1 MKKRVTSVLVAVMLS
16 LAAIL
21 SLTGCSSITQKIKEG
36 GSGSSKEGGTQS
48 AAEILQEEPLVTEA
62 EEDGKYHIGI
72 LTYRRHG
79 ASEETVEGF
88 EEEMR
93 SLLGSEK
100 VVFEEVDADGDA
112 QKCAEIATGFAN
124 SGYQLIFACGTEA
137 VQNAGA
143 AVNNIP
149 IIGGCVSDYLLS
161 SVVSSLDA
169 PGGNITGVSSLGPIQ
184 EQMDLIERI
193 TPWPA
198 SVAIVSSGTETG
210 SRFEAE
216 VATQI
221 LDEKGI
227 SWKSFHAATEEDLR
241 LQMKEAAENY
251 SCIYLPTMFGRPLAF
266 EINGVNSWVPFY
278 PFNLTIYIVQML
290 YVLILLFFT
299 IKSFRGKDRAAS
311 LILLSLF
318 TVSVITAILEY
329 TSTYIGSTNT
339 VTALGVLVY
348 YVYLSTI
355 YQHDMRETITKKE
368 LEIAQNELT
377 IRDILPRLRFA

>member
-251 SCIYLPTMFGRPLAF
+251 SCIYLPTDNFVASHMD
-266 EINGVNSWVPFY
+266 
-278 PFNLTIYIVQML
+278 IVRDV
-290 YVLILLFFT
+290 VLDTGIL
-299 IKSFRGKDRAAS
+299 
-311 LILLSLF
+311 
-318 TVSVITAILEY
+318 
-329 TSTYIGSTNT
+329 T
-339 VTALGVLVY
+339 VTGDYQMCADGGLCCCSIDYHEHGRKAAGMAYAVLEQDEEISRMAIQDETESQLFYNPVIAERIGFY
-348 YVYLSTI
+348 DYGDMSPLNLSEE
-355 YQHDMRETITKKE
+355 DFPEA
-368 LEIAQNELT
+368 AQPDEGAQS
-377 IRDILPRLRFA
+377 DEGAEQ

>member
-36 GSGSSKEGGTQS
+36 GSGSSKDGATQS

-251 SCIYLPTMFGRPLAF
+251 SCIYLPTDNFVASHMD
-266 EINGVNSWVPFY
+266 
-278 PFNLTIYIVQML
+278 IVRDV
-290 YVLILLFFT
+290 VLDTGIL
-299 IKSFRGKDRAAS
+299 
-311 LILLSLF
+311 
-318 TVSVITAILEY
+318 
-329 TSTYIGSTNT
+329 T
-339 VTALGVLVY
+339 VTGDYQMCADGGLCCCSIDYHEHGRKAAGMAYAVLEQDEEISRMAIQEETESQLFYNPVIAERIGFY
-348 YVYLSTI
+348 DYG
-355 YQHDMRETITKKE
+355 DMAPLNVSEE
-368 LEIAQNELT
+368 DFPEAAQPDEGAQS
-377 IRDILPRLRFA
+377 DDSAEQ

>member
-36 GSGSSKEGGTQS
+36 GSGSSKDGGTQS

-62 EEDGKYHIGI
+62 EDDGKYHIGV

-79 ASEETVEGF
+79 ASEETIEGF

-193 TPWPA
+193 TSWPA

-251 SCIYLPTMFGRPLAF
+251 SCIYLPTDNFVASHMD
-266 EINGVNSWVPFY
+266 
-278 PFNLTIYIVQML
+278 IVRDV
-290 YVLILLFFT
+290 VLDTGIL
-299 IKSFRGKDRAAS
+299 
-311 LILLSLF
+311 
-318 TVSVITAILEY
+318 
-329 TSTYIGSTNT
+329 T
-339 VTALGVLVY
+339 VTGDYQMCADGGLCCCSIDYHEHGRKAAGMAYAVLEQDEEISRMAIQEETESQLFYNPVIAERIGFY
-348 YVYLSTI
+348 DYG
-355 YQHDMRETITKKE
+355 DMSPLNVSEE
-368 LEIAQNELT
+368 DFPEAAQPDEGAQS
-377 IRDILPRLRFA
+377 DESAEQ

>member
-36 GSGSSKEGGTQS
+36 GSGSSKDGGTQS

-62 EEDGKYHIGI
+62 EDDGKYHIGV

-79 ASEETVEGF
+79 ASEETIEGF

-251 SCIYLPTMFGRPLAF
+251 SCIYLPTDNFVASHMDIVRDVVLDTGILTVTGDYQMCAAGGLCCCSIDYHEHGRKAAGMAYAVLEQDE
-266 EINGVNSWVPFY
+266 EISRMAIQEE
-278 PFNLTIYIVQML
+278 TES
-290 YVLILLFFT
+290 LLFYNPVIAERIGFYDYGDM
-299 IKSFRGKDRAAS
+299 SPLNVSEEDFPEAAQPD
-311 LILLSLF
+311 
-318 TVSVITAILEY
+318 E
-329 TSTYIGSTNT
+329 G
-339 VTALGVLVY
+339 
-348 YVYLSTI
+348 
-355 YQHDMRETITKKE
+355 
-368 LEIAQNELT
+368 AQSYES
-377 IRDILPRLRFA
+377 AEQ

>member
-36 GSGSSKEGGTQS
+36 GSGSSKDGGTQS

-62 EEDGKYHIGI
+62 EDDGKYHIGI

-79 ASEETVEGF
+79 ASEETIEGF

-251 SCIYLPTMFGRPLAF
+251 SCIYLPTDNFVASHMD
-266 EINGVNSWVPFY
+266 
-278 PFNLTIYIVQML
+278 IVRDV
-290 YVLILLFFT
+290 VLDTGIL
-299 IKSFRGKDRAAS
+299 
-311 LILLSLF
+311 
-318 TVSVITAILEY
+318 
-329 TSTYIGSTNT
+329 T
-339 VTALGVLVY
+339 VTGDYQMCADGGLCCCSIDYHEHGRKAAGMAYAVLEQDEEISRMAIQEETESQLFYNPVIAERIGFY
-348 YVYLSTI
+348 DFG
-355 YQHDMRETITKKE
+355 DMAPLNVSEE
-368 LEIAQNELT
+368 DFPEAAQPDEGAQA
-377 IRDILPRLRFA
+377 DESAEQ

>member
-251 SCIYLPTMFGRPLAF
+251 SCIYLPTDNFVASHMD
-266 EINGVNSWVPFY
+266 
-278 PFNLTIYIVQML
+278 IVRDV
-290 YVLILLFFT
+290 VLDTGIL
-299 IKSFRGKDRAAS
+299 
-311 LILLSLF
+311 
-318 TVSVITAILEY
+318 
-329 TSTYIGSTNT
+329 T
-339 VTALGVLVY
+339 VTGDYQMCADGGLCCCSIDYHEHGRKAAGMAYAVLEQDEEISRMAIQEETESQLFYNPVIAERIGFY
-348 YVYLSTI
+348 DYG
-355 YQHDMRETITKKE
+355 DMSPLNVSEE
-368 LEIAQNELT
+368 DFPEVAQPDEGAQS
-377 IRDILPRLRFA
+377 DEGAEQ

>member
-36 GSGSSKEGGTQS
+36 GSGSSKDGGTQS

-62 EEDGKYHIGI
+62 EDDGKYHIGI

-79 ASEETVEGF
+79 ASEETIEGF

-251 SCIYLPTMFGRPLAF
+251 SCIYLPTDNFVASHMDIVRDVVLDTGILTVTGDYQMCAAGGLCCCSIDYHEHGRKAAGMAYAVLEQDE
-266 EINGVNSWVPFY
+266 EISRMAIQEE
-278 PFNLTIYIVQML
+278 TES
-290 YVLILLFFT
+290 LLFYNPVIAERIGFYDYGDM
-299 IKSFRGKDRAAS
+299 SPLNVSEEDFPEAAQPD
-311 LILLSLF
+311 
-318 TVSVITAILEY
+318 E
-329 TSTYIGSTNT
+329 G
-339 VTALGVLVY
+339 
-348 YVYLSTI
+348 
-355 YQHDMRETITKKE
+355 
-368 LEIAQNELT
+368 AQSDES
-377 IRDILPRLRFA
+377 AEQ

>member
-36 GSGSSKEGGTQS
+36 GSGSSKDGGTQS

-62 EEDGKYHIGI
+62 EDDGKYHIGV

-79 ASEETVEGF
+79 ASEETIEGF

-193 TPWPA
+193 TSWPA

-251 SCIYLPTMFGRPLAF
+251 SCIYLPTDNFVASHMD
-266 EINGVNSWVPFY
+266 
-278 PFNLTIYIVQML
+278 IVRDV
-290 YVLILLFFT
+290 VLDTGIL
-299 IKSFRGKDRAAS
+299 
-311 LILLSLF
+311 
-318 TVSVITAILEY
+318 
-329 TSTYIGSTNT
+329 T
-339 VTALGVLVY
+339 VTGDYQMCAAGGLCCCSIDYHEHGRKAAGMAYAVLEQDEEISRMAIQEETASQLFYNPVIAERIGFY
-348 YVYLSTI
+348 DYG
-355 YQHDMRETITKKE
+355 DMSPLNVSEE
-368 LEIAQNELT
+368 DFPEAAQPDEGAQS
-377 IRDILPRLRFA
+377 DESAEQ

>member
-36 GSGSSKEGGTQS
+36 GSGSSKDGGTQS

-62 EEDGKYHIGI
+62 EDDGKYHIGV

-79 ASEETVEGF
+79 ASEETIEGF

-251 SCIYLPTMFGRPLAF
+251 SCIYLPTDNFVASHMDIVRDVVLDTGILTVTGDYQMCAAGGLCCCSIDYHEHGRKAAGMAYAVLEQGE
-266 EINGVNSWVPFY
+266 EISRMAIQEE
-278 PFNLTIYIVQML
+278 TES
-290 YVLILLFFT
+290 LLFYNPVIAERIGFYDYGDM
-299 IKSFRGKDRAAS
+299 SPLNVSEEDFPEAAQPD
-311 LILLSLF
+311 
-318 TVSVITAILEY
+318 E
-329 TSTYIGSTNT
+329 G
-339 VTALGVLVY
+339 
-348 YVYLSTI
+348 
-355 YQHDMRETITKKE
+355 
-368 LEIAQNELT
+368 AQSDES
-377 IRDILPRLRFA
+377 AEQ

>member
-36 GSGSSKEGGTQS
+36 GSGSSKDGATQS

-251 SCIYLPTMFGRPLAF
+251 SCIYLPTDNFVASHMD
-266 EINGVNSWVPFY
+266 
-278 PFNLTIYIVQML
+278 IVRDV
-290 YVLILLFFT
+290 VLDTGIL
-299 IKSFRGKDRAAS
+299 
-311 LILLSLF
+311 
-318 TVSVITAILEY
+318 
-329 TSTYIGSTNT
+329 T
-339 VTALGVLVY
+339 VTGDYQMCADGGLCCCSIDYHEHGRNAAGMAYAVLEQDEEISRMAIQDETESQLFYNPVIAERIGFY
-348 YVYLSTI
+348 DYG
-355 YQHDMRETITKKE
+355 DMAPLNVSEE
-368 LEIAQNELT
+368 DFPEAAQPDEGAQS
-377 IRDILPRLRFA
+377 DDSAEQ

>member
-36 GSGSSKEGGTQS
+36 GSGSSKDGATQS

-251 SCIYLPTMFGRPLAF
+251 SCIYLPTDNFVASHMD
-266 EINGVNSWVPFY
+266 
-278 PFNLTIYIVQML
+278 IVRDV
-290 YVLILLFFT
+290 VLDTGIL
-299 IKSFRGKDRAAS
+299 
-311 LILLSLF
+311 
-318 TVSVITAILEY
+318 
-329 TSTYIGSTNT
+329 T
-339 VTALGVLVY
+339 VTGDYQMCADGGLCCCSIDYHEHGRKAAGMAYAVLEQDEEISRMAIQDETESQLFYNPVIAERIGFY
-348 YVYLSTI
+348 DYG
-355 YQHDMRETITKKE
+355 DMAPLNVSEE
-368 LEIAQNELT
+368 DFPEAAQPDEGAQS
-377 IRDILPRLRFA
+377 DDSAEQ

>member
-251 SCIYLPTMFGRPLAF
+251 SCIYLPTDNFVASHMD
-266 EINGVNSWVPFY
+266 
-278 PFNLTIYIVQML
+278 IVRDV
-290 YVLILLFFT
+290 VLDTGIL
-299 IKSFRGKDRAAS
+299 
-311 LILLSLF
+311 
-318 TVSVITAILEY
+318 
-329 TSTYIGSTNT
+329 T
-339 VTALGVLVY
+339 VTGDYQMCADGGLCCCSIDYHEHGRKAAGMAYAVLEQDEEISRMAIQEETESQLFYNPVIAERIGFY
-348 YVYLSTI
+348 DYGDMSPLNLSEE
-355 YQHDMRETITKKE
+355 DFPEA
-368 LEIAQNELT
+368 AQPDEGAQS
-377 IRDILPRLRFA
+377 DESAEQ

>member
-251 SCIYLPTMFGRPLAF
+251 SCIYLPTDNFVASHMD
-266 EINGVNSWVPFY
+266 
-278 PFNLTIYIVQML
+278 IVRDV
-290 YVLILLFFT
+290 VLDTGIL
-299 IKSFRGKDRAAS
+299 
-311 LILLSLF
+311 
-318 TVSVITAILEY
+318 
-329 TSTYIGSTNT
+329 T
-339 VTALGVLVY
+339 VTGDYQMCAAGGLCCCSIDYHEHGRKAAGMAYAVLEQDEEISRMAIQEETESQLFYNPVIAERIGFY
-348 YVYLSTI
+348 DYG
-355 YQHDMRETITKKE
+355 DMSPLNVSEE
-368 LEIAQNELT
+368 DFPEAAQPDEGAQS
-377 IRDILPRLRFA
+377 DESAEQ

>member
-36 GSGSSKEGGTQS
+36 GSGSSKDGGTQS

-251 SCIYLPTMFGRPLAF
+251 SCIYLPTDNFVASHMD
-266 EINGVNSWVPFY
+266 
-278 PFNLTIYIVQML
+278 IVRDV
-290 YVLILLFFT
+290 VLDTGIL
-299 IKSFRGKDRAAS
+299 
-311 LILLSLF
+311 
-318 TVSVITAILEY
+318 
-329 TSTYIGSTNT
+329 T
-339 VTALGVLVY
+339 VTGDYQMCADGGLCCCSIDYHEHGRKAAGMAYAVLEQDEEISRMAIQEETESQLFYNPVIAERIGFY
-348 YVYLSTI
+348 DYG
-355 YQHDMRETITKKE
+355 DMSPLNVSEEDFPET
-368 LEIAQNELT
+368 AQPDEGAQS
-377 IRDILPRLRFA
+377 DESAEQ

>member
-21 SLTGCSSITQKIKEG
+21 SLTGCSSITQKIKDG
-36 GSGSSKEGGTQS
+36 GSGSSKDGGTQS

-62 EEDGKYHIGI
+62 EDDGKYHIGI

-251 SCIYLPTMFGRPLAF
+251 SCIYLPTDNFVASHMDIVRDVVLDT
-266 EINGVNSWVPFY
+266 GV
-278 PFNLTIYIVQML
+278 L
-290 YVLILLFFT
+290 
-299 IKSFRGKDRAAS
+299 
-311 LILLSLF
+311 
-318 TVSVITAILEY
+318 
-329 TSTYIGSTNT
+329 T
-339 VTALGVLVY
+339 VTGDYQMCADGGLCCCSIDYHEHGRKAAGMAYAVLEQDEEISRMAIQDETESQLFYNPVIAERIGFY
-348 YVYLSTI
+348 DFG
-355 YQHDMRETITKKE
+355 DMAPLNVSEE
-368 LEIAQNELT
+368 DFPEAAQPDEGAQS
-377 IRDILPRLRFA
+377 DESAEQ

>member
-36 GSGSSKEGGTQS
+36 GSGSSKDGATQS

-251 SCIYLPTMFGRPLAF
+251 SCIYLPTDNFVASHMD
-266 EINGVNSWVPFY
+266 
-278 PFNLTIYIVQML
+278 IVRDV
-290 YVLILLFFT
+290 VLDTGIL
-299 IKSFRGKDRAAS
+299 
-311 LILLSLF
+311 
-318 TVSVITAILEY
+318 
-329 TSTYIGSTNT
+329 T
-339 VTALGVLVY
+339 VTGDYQMCADGGLCCCSIDYHEHGRKAAGMAYAVLEQDEEISRMSIQEETESQLFYNPVIAERIGFY
-348 YVYLSTI
+348 DYG
-355 YQHDMRETITKKE
+355 DMAPLNVSEE
-368 LEIAQNELT
+368 DFPEAAQPDEGAQS
-377 IRDILPRLRFA
+377 DDSAEQ

>member
-227 SWKSFHAATEEDLR
+227 SWKSFHAATEEYLR

-251 SCIYLPTMFGRPLAF
+251 SCIYLPTDNFVASHMD
-266 EINGVNSWVPFY
+266 
-278 PFNLTIYIVQML
+278 IVRDV
-290 YVLILLFFT
+290 VLDTGIL
-299 IKSFRGKDRAAS
+299 
-311 LILLSLF
+311 
-318 TVSVITAILEY
+318 
-329 TSTYIGSTNT
+329 T
-339 VTALGVLVY
+339 VTGDYQMCADGGLCCCSIDYHEHGRKAAGMAYAVLEQDEEISRMAIQDETESQLFYNPVIAERIGFY
-348 YVYLSTI
+348 DYGDMSPLNLSEE
-355 YQHDMRETITKKE
+355 DFPEA
-368 LEIAQNELT
+368 AQPE
-377 IRDILPRLRFA
+377 DGAQSDESAEQ

>member
-36 GSGSSKEGGTQS
+36 GSGSSKDGGTQS

-62 EEDGKYHIGI
+62 EDDGKYHIGV

-79 ASEETVEGF
+79 ASEETIEGF

-216 VATQI
+216 VAIQI

-251 SCIYLPTMFGRPLAF
+251 SCIYLPTDNFVASHMD
-266 EINGVNSWVPFY
+266 
-278 PFNLTIYIVQML
+278 IVRDV
-290 YVLILLFFT
+290 VLDTGIL
-299 IKSFRGKDRAAS
+299 
-311 LILLSLF
+311 
-318 TVSVITAILEY
+318 
-329 TSTYIGSTNT
+329 T
-339 VTALGVLVY
+339 VTGDYQMCADGGLCCCSIDYHEHGRKAAGMAYAVLEQDEEISRMAIQEETESQLFYNPVIAERIGFY
-348 YVYLSTI
+348 DYG
-355 YQHDMRETITKKE
+355 DMLPLNVSEE
-368 LEIAQNELT
+368 DFPEAAQPDEGAQS
-377 IRDILPRLRFA
+377 DESAEQ

>member
-21 SLTGCSSITQKIKEG
+21 SLTGCNSITQKIKEG
-36 GSGSSKEGGTQS
+36 GSGSSKDGGTQS

-62 EEDGKYHIGI
+62 EDDGKYHIGV

-79 ASEETVEGF
+79 ASEETIEGF

-251 SCIYLPTMFGRPLAF
+251 SCIYLPTDNFVASHMDIVRDVVLDTGILTVTGDYQMCAAGGLCCCSIDYHEHGRKAAGMAYAVLEQDE
-266 EINGVNSWVPFY
+266 EISRMAIQEE
-278 PFNLTIYIVQML
+278 TES
-290 YVLILLFFT
+290 LLFYNPVIAERIGFYDYGDM
-299 IKSFRGKDRAAS
+299 SPLNVSEEDFPEAAQPD
-311 LILLSLF
+311 
-318 TVSVITAILEY
+318 E
-329 TSTYIGSTNT
+329 G
-339 VTALGVLVY
+339 
-348 YVYLSTI
+348 
-355 YQHDMRETITKKE
+355 
-368 LEIAQNELT
+368 AQSDES
-377 IRDILPRLRFA
+377 AEQ

>member
-36 GSGSSKEGGTQS
+36 GSGSSKDGATQS

-227 SWKSFHAATEEDLR
+227 SWKSFHAATEDDLR

-251 SCIYLPTMFGRPLAF
+251 SCIYLPTDNFVASHMD
-266 EINGVNSWVPFY
+266 
-278 PFNLTIYIVQML
+278 IVRDV
-290 YVLILLFFT
+290 VLDTGIL
-299 IKSFRGKDRAAS
+299 
-311 LILLSLF
+311 
-318 TVSVITAILEY
+318 
-329 TSTYIGSTNT
+329 T
-339 VTALGVLVY
+339 VTGDYQMCADGGLCCCSIDYHEHGRKAAGMAYAVLEQDEEISRMAIQDETESQLFYNPVIAERIGFY
-348 YVYLSTI
+348 DYG
-355 YQHDMRETITKKE
+355 DMAPLNVSEE
-368 LEIAQNELT
+368 DFPEAAQPDEGAQS
-377 IRDILPRLRFA
+377 DDSAEQ

>member
-36 GSGSSKEGGTQS
+36 ESGSSKEGGTQS

-251 SCIYLPTMFGRPLAF
+251 SCIYLPTDNFVASHMD
-266 EINGVNSWVPFY
+266 
-278 PFNLTIYIVQML
+278 IVRDV
-290 YVLILLFFT
+290 VLDTGIL
-299 IKSFRGKDRAAS
+299 
-311 LILLSLF
+311 
-318 TVSVITAILEY
+318 
-329 TSTYIGSTNT
+329 T
-339 VTALGVLVY
+339 VTGDYQMCADGGLCCCSIDYHEHGRKAAGMAYAVLEQDEEI
-348 YVYLSTI
+348 SRMAI
-355 YQHDMRETITKKE
+355 QEETE
-368 LEIAQNELT
+368 SQLFYNPVIAERIGFYDYGDVAPLNVSEEDFPEAAQPDEGAQS
-377 IRDILPRLRFA
+377 DEGAEQ

>member
-36 GSGSSKEGGTQS
+36 GSGSSKDGATQS

-193 TPWPA
+193 TSWPA

-251 SCIYLPTMFGRPLAF
+251 SCIYLPTDNFVASHMD
-266 EINGVNSWVPFY
+266 
-278 PFNLTIYIVQML
+278 IVRDV
-290 YVLILLFFT
+290 VLDTGIL
-299 IKSFRGKDRAAS
+299 
-311 LILLSLF
+311 
-318 TVSVITAILEY
+318 
-329 TSTYIGSTNT
+329 T
-339 VTALGVLVY
+339 VTGDYQMCADGGLCCCSIDYHEHGRKAAGMAYAVLEQDEEISRMAIQEETESQLFYNPVIAERIGFY
-348 YVYLSTI
+348 DYG
-355 YQHDMRETITKKE
+355 DMSPLNVSEE
-368 LEIAQNELT
+368 DFPEAAQPDEGAQS
-377 IRDILPRLRFA
+377 DESAEQ

>member
-36 GSGSSKEGGTQS
+36 GSGSSKDGGTQS

-62 EEDGKYHIGI
+62 EDDGKYHIGV

-79 ASEETVEGF
+79 ASEETIEGF

-251 SCIYLPTMFGRPLAF
+251 SCIYLPTDNFVASHMDIVRDVVLDTGILTVTGDYQMCAAGGLCCCSIDYHEHGRKAAGMAYAVLEQDE
-266 EINGVNSWVPFY
+266 EISRMAIQEE
-278 PFNLTIYIVQML
+278 TES
-290 YVLILLFFT
+290 LLFYNPVIAERIGFYDYGDM
-299 IKSFRGKDRAAS
+299 SPLNVSEEDFPEAAQPD
-311 LILLSLF
+311 
-318 TVSVITAILEY
+318 E
-329 TSTYIGSTNT
+329 G
-339 VTALGVLVY
+339 
-348 YVYLSTI
+348 
-355 YQHDMRETITKKE
+355 
-368 LEIAQNELT
+368 AQSDES
-377 IRDILPRLRFA
+377 AEQ

>member
-227 SWKSFHAATEEDLR
+227 SWKSFHAATEDDLR

-251 SCIYLPTMFGRPLAF
+251 SCIYLPTDNFVASHMD
-266 EINGVNSWVPFY
+266 
-278 PFNLTIYIVQML
+278 IVRDV
-290 YVLILLFFT
+290 VLDTGIL
-299 IKSFRGKDRAAS
+299 
-311 LILLSLF
+311 
-318 TVSVITAILEY
+318 
-329 TSTYIGSTNT
+329 T
-339 VTALGVLVY
+339 VTGDYQMCADGGLCCCSIDYHEHGRKAAGMAYAVLEQDEEISRMAIQEETESQLFYNPVIAERIGFY
-348 YVYLSTI
+348 DYG
-355 YQHDMRETITKKE
+355 DMAPLNVSEE
-368 LEIAQNELT
+368 DFPEAAQPDEGAQS
-377 IRDILPRLRFA
+377 DDSAEQ

>member
-36 GSGSSKEGGTQS
+36 GSGSSKDGGTQS

-62 EEDGKYHIGI
+62 EDDGKYHIGV

-79 ASEETVEGF
+79 ASEETIEGF

-193 TPWPA
+193 TSWPA

-251 SCIYLPTMFGRPLAF
+251 SCIYLPTDNFVASHMDIVRDVVLDTGILTVTGDYQMCADGGLCCCSIDYHEHGRKAAGMAYAVLEQDE
-266 EINGVNSWVPFY
+266 EISRMAIQEE
-278 PFNLTIYIVQML
+278 TES
-290 YVLILLFFT
+290 LLFYNPVIAERIGFYDYGDM
-299 IKSFRGKDRAAS
+299 SPLNVSEEDFPEAAQPD
-311 LILLSLF
+311 
-318 TVSVITAILEY
+318 E
-329 TSTYIGSTNT
+329 G
-339 VTALGVLVY
+339 
-348 YVYLSTI
+348 
-355 YQHDMRETITKKE
+355 
-368 LEIAQNELT
+368 AQSDES
-377 IRDILPRLRFA
+377 AEQ

>member
-48 AAEILQEEPLVTEA
+48 ASEILQEEPLVTEA

-251 SCIYLPTMFGRPLAF
+251 SCIYLPTDNFVASHMD
-266 EINGVNSWVPFY
+266 
-278 PFNLTIYIVQML
+278 IVRDV
-290 YVLILLFFT
+290 VLDTGIL
-299 IKSFRGKDRAAS
+299 
-311 LILLSLF
+311 
-318 TVSVITAILEY
+318 
-329 TSTYIGSTNT
+329 T
-339 VTALGVLVY
+339 VTGDYQMCADGGLCCCSIDYHEHGRKAAGMAYAVLEQDEEISRMAIQEETESQLFYNPVIAERIGFY
-348 YVYLSTI
+348 DYG
-355 YQHDMRETITKKE
+355 DMAPLNVSEE
-368 LEIAQNELT
+368 DFPEAAQPDEGAQS
-377 IRDILPRLRFA
+377 DDSAEQ

>member
-36 GSGSSKEGGTQS
+36 GSGSSKDGGTQS

-62 EEDGKYHIGI
+62 EDDGKYHIGV

-79 ASEETVEGF
+79 ASEETIEGF

-251 SCIYLPTMFGRPLAF
+251 SCIYLPTDNFVASHMD
-266 EINGVNSWVPFY
+266 
-278 PFNLTIYIVQML
+278 IVRDV
-290 YVLILLFFT
+290 VLDTGIL
-299 IKSFRGKDRAAS
+299 
-311 LILLSLF
+311 
-318 TVSVITAILEY
+318 
-329 TSTYIGSTNT
+329 T
-339 VTALGVLVY
+339 VTGDYQMCADGGLCCCSIDYHEHGRKAAGMAYAVLEQDEEISRMAVQEETESQLFY
-348 YVYLSTI
+348 NPVIAERIGFYDYG
-355 YQHDMRETITKKE
+355 DMSPLNVSEE
-368 LEIAQNELT
+368 DFPEAAQPDEGAQS
-377 IRDILPRLRFA
+377 DESAEQ

>member
-36 GSGSSKEGGTQS
+36 GSGSSKDGGTQS

-62 EEDGKYHIGI
+62 EDDGKYHIGV

-79 ASEETVEGF
+79 ASEETIEGF

-251 SCIYLPTMFGRPLAF
+251 SCIYLPTDNFVASHMDIVRDVVLDTGILTVTGDYQMCADGGLCCCSIDYHEHGRKAAGMAYAVLEQDE
-266 EINGVNSWVPFY
+266 EISRMAIQEE
-278 PFNLTIYIVQML
+278 TES
-290 YVLILLFFT
+290 LLFYNPVIAERIGFYDYGDM
-299 IKSFRGKDRAAS
+299 SPLNVSEEDFPEAAQPD
-311 LILLSLF
+311 
-318 TVSVITAILEY
+318 E
-329 TSTYIGSTNT
+329 G
-339 VTALGVLVY
+339 
-348 YVYLSTI
+348 
-355 YQHDMRETITKKE
+355 
-368 LEIAQNELT
+368 AQSDES
-377 IRDILPRLRFA
+377 AEQ

>member
-251 SCIYLPTMFGRPLAF
+251 SCIYLPTDNFVASHMD
-266 EINGVNSWVPFY
+266 
-278 PFNLTIYIVQML
+278 IVRDV
-290 YVLILLFFT
+290 VLDTGIL
-299 IKSFRGKDRAAS
+299 
-311 LILLSLF
+311 
-318 TVSVITAILEY
+318 
-329 TSTYIGSTNT
+329 T
-339 VTALGVLVY
+339 VTGDYQMCADGGLCCCSIDYHEHGRKAAGMAYAVLEQDEEISRMAIQEETESQLFYNPVIAERIGFY
-348 YVYLSTI
+348 DYG
-355 YQHDMRETITKKE
+355 DMSPLNVSEE
-368 LEIAQNELT
+368 DFPEAAQPDEGAQS
-377 IRDILPRLRFA
+377 DESAEQ

>member
-251 SCIYLPTMFGRPLAF
+251 SCIYLPTDNFVASHMD
-266 EINGVNSWVPFY
+266 
-278 PFNLTIYIVQML
+278 IVRDV
-290 YVLILLFFT
+290 VLDTGIL
-299 IKSFRGKDRAAS
+299 
-311 LILLSLF
+311 
-318 TVSVITAILEY
+318 
-329 TSTYIGSTNT
+329 T
-339 VTALGVLVY
+339 VTGDYQMCADGGLCCCSIDYHEHGRKAAGMAYAVLEQDEEISRMAIQEETESQLFYNPVIAERIGFY
-348 YVYLSTI
+348 DYGDMSPLNLSEE
-355 YQHDMRETITKKE
+355 DFPEA
-368 LEIAQNELT
+368 AQLDEGAQS
-377 IRDILPRLRFA
+377 DEGAEQ

>member
-36 GSGSSKEGGTQS
+36 GSGSSKDGGTQS

-62 EEDGKYHIGI
+62 EDDGKYHIGV

-79 ASEETVEGF
+79 ASEETIEGF

-169 PGGNITGVSSLGPIQ
+169 PGGNITGVSSLGPIH

-193 TPWPA
+193 TSWPA

-251 SCIYLPTMFGRPLAF
+251 SCIYLPTDNFVASHMDIVRDVVLDTGILTVTGDYQMCAAGGLCCCSIDYHEHGRKAAGMAYAVLEQDE
-266 EINGVNSWVPFY
+266 EISRMAIQEE
-278 PFNLTIYIVQML
+278 TES
-290 YVLILLFFT
+290 LLFYNPVIAERIGFYDYGDM
-299 IKSFRGKDRAAS
+299 SPLNVSEEDFPEAAQPD
-311 LILLSLF
+311 
-318 TVSVITAILEY
+318 E
-329 TSTYIGSTNT
+329 G
-339 VTALGVLVY
+339 
-348 YVYLSTI
+348 
-355 YQHDMRETITKKE
+355 
-368 LEIAQNELT
+368 AQSDES
-377 IRDILPRLRFA
+377 AEQ

>member
-251 SCIYLPTMFGRPLAF
+251 SCIYLPTDNFVASHMD
-266 EINGVNSWVPFY
+266 
-278 PFNLTIYIVQML
+278 IVRDV
-290 YVLILLFFT
+290 VLDTGIL
-299 IKSFRGKDRAAS
+299 
-311 LILLSLF
+311 
-318 TVSVITAILEY
+318 
-329 TSTYIGSTNT
+329 T
-339 VTALGVLVY
+339 VTGDYQMCADGGLCCCSIDYHEHGRKAAGMAYAVLEQDEEISRMAIQEETESQLFYNPVIAERIGFY
-348 YVYLSTI
+348 DYG
-355 YQHDMRETITKKE
+355 DMAPLNVSEE
-368 LEIAQNELT
+368 DFPEAAQPDEGAQS
-377 IRDILPRLRFA
+377 DESAEQ

>member
-36 GSGSSKEGGTQS
+36 GSGSSKDGATQS

-62 EEDGKYHIGI
+62 EDDGKYHIGV

-79 ASEETVEGF
+79 ASEETIEGF

-251 SCIYLPTMFGRPLAF
+251 SCIYLPTDNFVASHMDIVRDVVLDTGILTVTGDYQMCAAGGLCCCSIDYHEHGRKAAGMAYAVLEQDE
-266 EINGVNSWVPFY
+266 EISRMAIQEE
-278 PFNLTIYIVQML
+278 TES
-290 YVLILLFFT
+290 LLFYNPVIAERIGFYDYGDM
-299 IKSFRGKDRAAS
+299 SPLNVSEEDFPEAAQPD
-311 LILLSLF
+311 
-318 TVSVITAILEY
+318 E
-329 TSTYIGSTNT
+329 G
-339 VTALGVLVY
+339 
-348 YVYLSTI
+348 
-355 YQHDMRETITKKE
+355 
-368 LEIAQNELT
+368 AQSDES
-377 IRDILPRLRFA
+377 AEQ

>member
-36 GSGSSKEGGTQS
+36 GSGSSKDGGTQS

-62 EEDGKYHIGI
+62 EDDGKYHIGV

-79 ASEETVEGF
+79 ASEETIEGF

-251 SCIYLPTMFGRPLAF
+251 SCIYLPTDNFVASHMD
-266 EINGVNSWVPFY
+266 
-278 PFNLTIYIVQML
+278 IVRDV
-290 YVLILLFFT
+290 VLDTGIL
-299 IKSFRGKDRAAS
+299 
-311 LILLSLF
+311 
-318 TVSVITAILEY
+318 
-329 TSTYIGSTNT
+329 T
-339 VTALGVLVY
+339 VTGDYQMCAAGGLCCCSIDYHEHGRKAAGMAYAVLEQDEEISRMAIQEETESQLFYNPVIAERIGFY
-348 YVYLSTI
+348 DYG
-355 YQHDMRETITKKE
+355 DMSPLNVSEE
-368 LEIAQNELT
+368 DFPEAAQPDEGAQS
-377 IRDILPRLRFA
+377 DESAEQ